1 MDGKTELEREFQMR
15 MMQLMM
21 GQVYG
26 NPPANFHTG
35 PPSVPF
41 GGMHNS
47 SLSSLCIHSQ
57 QKKTIK
63 LYATYYYKRGSMTI
77 YVIIIMQCDIRV
89 IVYWIHT
96 YVKINVLQNKCM
108 CED

>member
-26 NPPANFHTG
+26 TPPANFHTG
-35 PPSVPF
+35 PSVPF

-57 QKKTIK
+57 TEEDD
-63 LYATYYYKRGSMTI
+63 YT
-77 YVIIIMQCDIRV
+77 VC
-89 IVYWIHT
+89 H
-96 YVKINVLQNKCM
+96 VLL
-108 CED
+108 